1 MNFKNISSCTYGCVL
16 GSFLLKIMNR
26 CLSSRTVKLRRSLST
41 IEEWSH
47 RLAPYGIFIK
57 SLNERDTIENRAA
70 TAISEVEVALATVI
84 VQNGNWVALEDLG
97 LATEDLKNAVSCI
110 RETLGR

>member
-26 CLSSRTVKLRRSLST
+26 CLSSRTVILRRSLLT

-47 RLAPYGIFIK
+47 RVAPYGIFIK
-57 SLNERDTIENRAA
+57 SLNNGDRIENRAA
-70 TAISEVEVALATVI
+70 TAIGEVELALAKMFVR
-84 VQNGNWVALEDLG
+84 NGNWVTMEDLG
-97 LATEDLKNAVSCI
+97 IVTEDLKNAVSCI
-110 RETLGR
+110 RKTLGG

>member
-1 MNFKNISSCTYGCVL
+1 MNFKNISSCAYGCVL

-47 RLAPYGIFIK
+47 RVAPYGIFIE
-57 SLNERDTIENRAA
+57 SLNNGDLIENRARDV
-70 TAISEVEVALATVI
+70 IGEVEYALTTVI
-84 VQNGNWVALEDLG
+84 VQNGSWITLEDLG
-97 LATEDLKNAVSCI
+97 LVTEDLKNAVSCI
-110 RETLGR
+110 RETLGA

>member
-1 MNFKNISSCTYGCVL
+1 MNFKNISSCAYGCVL

-47 RLAPYGIFIK
+47 RVAPYGFFIE
-57 SLNERDTIENRAA
+57 SLNNGDIIENRAA
-70 TAISEVEVALATVI
+70 TAIGEVDVALTAMFK
-84 VQNGNWVALEDLG
+84 QNGNLVTLEDLG
-97 LATEDLKNAVSCI
+97 LVTEDLKNAVSCI
-110 RETLGR
+110 RETLGA

>member
-47 RLAPYGIFIK
+47 RLAPFGIFIK
-57 SLNERDTIENRAA
+57 AVNERDTIENRAA
-70 TAISEVEVALATVI
+70 TAIGEIQVALDGMI
-84 VQNGNWVALEDLG
+84 KHNSNWVTLEDLG
-97 LATEDLKNAVSCI
+97 LVTEDLKNAVSCI

>member
-41 IEEWSH
+41 IGEWSH
-47 RLAPYGIFIK
+47 SVAPYGIFIE
-57 SLNERDTIENRAA
+57 SLNNGDRIENRAS
-70 TAISEVEVALATVI
+70 TAIGEIQAALDAMLKYK
-84 VQNGNWVALEDLG
+84 GKWVTLEDLG
-97 LATEDLKNAVSCI
+97 LVTEDLKNAVSCI
-110 RETLGR
+110 RETLGG